1 MAIST
6 KSTED
11 KHSPEQL
18 SVEMSPELYRA
29 IVDFMK
35 VHELSM
41 SVEQLLEILEDRLGD
56 TVISTVAE
64 ITGEATPFPRGVDV
78 DLQIAEADEDI
89 DDDDSYVRESI
100 KQGIRDVLNEDVLT
114 EEQFW
119 KAVADDE

>member
-35 VHELSM
+35 AHELLM

-56 TVISTVAE
+56 TVISTIAE
-64 ITGEATPFPRGVDV
+64 ITGEATPFPQGVDV
-78 DLQIAEADEDI
+78 DLQIAEADDAI
-89 DDDDSYVRESI
+89 DDDDSYIRESI
-100 KQGIRDVLNEDVLT
+100 KQGIRDVLNENVLT

-119 KAVADDE
+119 KAVADGE